1 MPELQSIDPL
11 DSRQFEIAIKRLAD
25 SLSYGTDRSPFLGSG
40 LEYVQSRPYVPGDPV
55 KSIDWRVTARTGTPH
70 VKEYETPKQ
79 LPVWFIVDSSA
90 SMTLS
95 STKLSK
101 YHLAV
106 QIAGG
111 LALTCLDRVSPVGL
125 LAAGSRDL
133 KISPSLSRETLMLW
147 LHQLRHFDFI
157 EKTELAE
164 KILALQPSLKQR
176 ALILVLS
183 DLHDPEA
190 ISALKLLNGRHEVVS
205 ILLRDPAE
213 DGMAG
218 AGYIR
223 ARDAE
228 SHRINTTNAR
238 HQFTDSTELISAL
251 QRASIDHFLIQ
262 TDVPFLSQ
270 LRLFL
275 QSRNLLTR

>member
-1 MPELQSIDPL
+1 
-11 DSRQFEIAIKRLAD
+11 
-25 SLSYGTDRSPFLGSG
+25 
-40 LEYVQSRPYVPGDPV
+40 
-55 KSIDWRVTARTGTPH
+55 
-70 VKEYETPKQ
+70 
-79 LPVWFIVDSSA
+79 
-90 SMTLS
+90 
-95 STKLSK
+95 
-101 YHLAV
+101 
-106 QIAGG
+106 
-111 LALTCLDRVSPVGL
+111 
-125 LAAGSRDL
+125 
-133 KISPSLSRETLMLW
+133 MLW